1 MSMSANLWVVLA
13 VVAVPLVA
21 AALAV
26 RLGRRRAAARA
37 RSSAAPGPG
46 PRAIGYTTF
55 PDRRKTVSPEG
66 RYEARRIES
75 ACEARGL
82 VLHKLVGDMRSYSG
96 PDLERPALV
105 HALALLEAEEASC
118 LVVTGLDRLSRS
130 PANVGQVI
138 DWVEQLGAR
147 LVVIDIDLD
156 TDSEEGR
163 LAARALVNVG
173 ALERE
178 RVGGRMVMVDTSALR
193 QRIAEMRESGM
204 TLQAIA
210 DTLNGEGVPTLRGGS
225 EWRPSSVQ
233 AAAGYKRPRRQDP

>member
-1 MSMSANLWVVLA
+1 MSTNAWVVVA

-26 RLGRRRAAARA
+26 RLGRRRAAAQA
-37 RSSAAPGPG
+37 TASSGPAVAE
-46 PRAIGYTTF
+46 RAIGYTTF
-55 PDRRKTVSPEG
+55 PDRRQTVSPES

-82 VLHKLVGDMRSYSG
+82 SLHTLVGDLRSYSG

-105 HALALLEAEEASC
+105 HALAMLEAEEASC
-118 LVVTGLDRLSRS
+118 LVVTCLDRLSRS

-138 DWVEQLGAR
+138 DWVDELGAR

-156 TDSEEGR
+156 TATNEGR
-163 LAARALVNVG
+163 VAARALVRVG

-178 RVGGRMVMVDTSALR
+178 RVGTGAVLQDVPAVRR
-193 QRIAEMRESGM
+193 RIAEMRDSGM

-210 DTLNGEGVPTLRGGS
+210 DTLNSEGVPTLRGGS

-233 AAAGYKRPRRQDP
+233 AAAGYKRPRRQEP

>member
-1 MSMSANLWVVLA
+1 MSANVWVVLA

-21 AALAV
+21 AVLAV
-26 RLGRRRAAARA
+26 RLGRRRAAAR
-37 RSSAAPGPG
+37 SATAAAPG

-55 PDRRKTVSPEG
+55 PDRRKSVSPEG
-66 RYEARRIES
+66 RYEARRIDS

-96 PDLERPALV
+96 PDLERPALM
-105 HALALLEAEEASC
+105 HALALLEAGDASC

-138 DWVEQLGAR
+138 DWVEQLDAR

-156 TDSEEGR
+156 TGSDEGR
-163 LAARALVNVG
+163 LAARALVHVG

-178 RVGGRMVMVDTSALR
+178 RVGPRMVVVDSSALR
-193 QRIAEMRESGM
+193 QRIADMRESGM

-233 AAAGYKRPRRQDP
+233 AAAGYKRPRRQEP

>member
-1 MSMSANLWVVLA
+1 MSMSANVWVVLA

-21 AALAV
+21 AVLAV
-26 RLGRRRAAARA
+26 RLGRRRAGARA
-37 RSSAAPGPG
+37 ASAAPGTG

-66 RYEARRIES
+66 RYEARRIDS

-105 HALALLEAEEASC
+105 HALALLEAGEASC

-138 DWVEQLGAR
+138 DWVEQLDAR

-156 TDSEEGR
+156 TGSDEGR
-163 LAARALVNVG
+163 LAARALVHVG

-178 RVGGRMVMVDTSALR
+178 RVGPRMVVVDSSALR

-233 AAAGYKRPRRQDP
+233 AAAGYKRPRRQEP